1 MTPAPSRDARPF
13 LPPWFRWHEWLTA
26 IGHWLNGSRWEGGYV
41 VLLLGFV
48 LAYQLA
54 SPIVLGDTDMWYHL
68 NGGRYFWEHGAPANH
83 PFFSFNDPERTWVNY
98 YWGFQALVFKVHEL
112 AGYQGLVVLR
122 ALLVFAGLVM
132 IWRVIAGF
140 RQPQTAGLAL
150 LVLLALYVILI
161 DGRAYQL
168 RPHLISY
175 VLIPVFIFILEHRPR
190 LVWLLPPATV
200 LWANMHGVEWVVGA
214 LVGGAYLF
222 EFVAN
227 RRRGRTDPDRTWW
240 YAAGIAACLPALL
253 LNPHGPAVFIAPFV
267 HPADL
272 TQYVNEMRPLSWE
285 ALSTFATQS
294 GQLGAQSAFALL
306 FVFSLYAAV
315 GTLVARRARISHLLI
330 LVGGM
335 ILLSRGTRFIWEW
348 ALLAL
353 PLLSAQAASFHR
365 HAHAD
370 QAIPLERALGLA
382 MLLMPAVTLGSKLDW
397 SKPYPFDAEGL
408 PVGTSQFLR
417 DTRGAGNLL
426 MNPSLA
432 GYTQWALGPDIRVY
446 ADMELPPF
454 NDWDMFRIFG
464 ANRSAESFRRLLG
477 EYPIDFILVE
487 LRNRPIAGFAR
498 DTGEF
503 APVFFDDSAVLY
515 AHRGRQADI
524 VARHELKEI
533 DPFSLTSEKNLIG
546 ETMPLD
552 DRLLEL
558 ETVHDLSPGN
568 NRVVHALTRLLVDA
582 KRYAEAERW
591 ADQFLEVQ
599 PRDPNAHLLKG
610 VILENTDRCRAAI
623 AHFERAFP
631 LSGRDFHPALHQHL
645 GSCHYLTKDFTA
657 AYAHFNEGVNVY
669 LRQEASETLYQ
680 YAYAAVIVGDAERAR
695 MLLKAILYQTPEK
708 DEHLRNRAAGLLKQI
723 ETDPSLRGGILG
735 GLMQ

>member
-1 MTPAPSRDARPF
+1 MNPPADPRPF

-26 IGHWLNGSRWEGGYV
+26 TGYWLNSSRWEGGYV

-48 LAYQLA
+48 LIYQLA

-68 NGGRYFWEHGAPANH
+68 NGGRYFWEHGEVPTS
-83 PFFSFNDPERTWVNY
+83 PFFSFNEPERAWVNY
-98 YWGFQALVFKVHEL
+98 FWGFQALVYQVYDL
-112 AGYQGLVVLR
+112 AGYQGLIVLR
-122 ALLVFAGLVM
+122 AILVFAALFM
-132 IWRVIAGF
+132 IWRVITGF

-150 LVLLALYVILI
+150 LVLLAFYVVVV

-168 RPHLISY
+168 RPHLVSY
-175 VLIPVFIFILEHRPR
+175 FFIPTFIYVLEHRPR
-190 LVWLLPPATV
+190 LVWLLPPATA
-200 LWANMHGVEWVVGA
+200 LWANVHGVEWVVGA
-214 LVGGAYLF
+214 LIGGAYLF
-222 EFVAN
+222 EFVVN
-227 RRRGRTDPDRTWW
+227 RRRGRVEPGRSWW
-240 YAAGIAACLPALL
+240 YAAGIVACLPALL
-253 LNPHGPAVFIAPFV
+253 LNPHGPAVFMASFA

-294 GQLGAQSAFALL
+294 GQVGAQSAFALL
-306 FVFSLYAAV
+306 FIFSLYAAV
-315 GTLVARRARISHLLI
+315 GTVVARRARISHLL
-330 LVGGM
+330 LLAGGT

-353 PLLSAQAASFHR
+353 PLLGAQAASFR
-365 HAHAD
+365 PHAHAG
-370 QAIPLERALGLA
+370 QAIPLDRALGLA
-382 MLLMPAVTLGSKLDW
+382 MLLMPVVTLGSKLDT

-408 PVGTSQFLR
+408 PVGTSQFLHANR
-417 DTRGAGNLL
+417 AAGNLL

-432 GYTQWALGPDIRVY
+432 GYSQWILGPDIRVF

-464 ANRSAESFRRLLG
+464 ASRNAESFRRLLG

-487 LRNRPIAGFAR
+487 LRNRPMAGFAK
-498 DTGEF
+498 DTAEF

-515 AHRGRQADI
+515 AHRERQTDI
-524 VARHELKEI
+524 VARHELKTI
-533 DPFSLTSEKNLIG
+533 DPFGLTSERNLLG
-546 ETMPLD
+546 EKMPLD

-558 ETVHDLSPGN
+558 EVVRDLSPGG
-568 NRVVHALTRLLVDA
+568 NRVLHALARLLVDA
-582 KRYAEAERW
+582 KRYAEAEKW
-591 ADQFLEVQ
+591 ADRFLEEQ

-610 VILENTDRCRAAI
+610 VILENTDRCEAAI

-657 AYAHFNEGVNVY
+657 AYEHFNKGVNVY
-669 LRQEASETLYQ
+669 LRQEPSETLYQ
-680 YAYAAVIVGDAERAR
+680 YAYSAVIVGDADRAR
-695 MLLKAILYQTPEK
+695 MLLKAILYQTPDR
-708 DEHLRNRAAGLLKQI
+708 DERLRERAAGLLKQL
-723 ETDPSLRGGILG
+723 ESDPSLKGGILG
-735 GLMQ
+735 GLMW